1 MIIIL
6 KISSDRDKLLL
17 KSPLE
22 KEYLYLKM
30 ERNQIAKTTG

>member
-6 KISSDRDKLLL
+6 KISSDWDKFFL

-22 KEYLYLKM
+22 QEYLYLQM
-30 ERNQIAKTTG
+30 ERNQISRMTG

>member
-6 KISSDRDKLLL
+6 KISSDWDKLLL

-22 KEYLYLKM
+22 QDYLYLKM
-30 ERNQIAKTTG
+30 ERNQIAKMTG